1 MLGKIIEFLSGRKTT
16 IATIIGLLIV
26 FSVDRGYLPTDI
38 ATLISGIMVALGFTM
53 NVATT
58 KYYANK

>member
-16 IATIIGLLIV
+16 IATIIGLFIV

>member
-53 NVATT
+53 NVATR

>member
-1 MLGKIIEFLSGRKTT
+1 MLGKIIEFLSGKKTT

-53 NVATT
+53 NVATP

>member
-1 MLGKIIEFLSGRKTT
+1 MNKLIEFLSGKKTS

>member
-1 MLGKIIEFLSGRKTT
+1 MNKIIEFLSGKKTS

>member
-1 MLGKIIEFLSGRKTT
+1 MNKIIEFLSGKKTT

>member
-1 MLGKIIEFLSGRKTT
+1 MLGKIIETLSGRKTT

>member
-1 MLGKIIEFLSGRKTT
+1 MNKIIEFLSGKKTS

-58 KYYANK
+58 KYYAKK

>member
-1 MLGKIIEFLSGRKTT
+1 MLGKIIEFLSGKKTS

>member
-1 MLGKIIEFLSGRKTT
+1 MLGKLIEFLSGRKTT

>member
-1 MLGKIIEFLSGRKTT
+1 MNKIIEFLSGKKTT

-53 NVATT
+53 NVATR

>member
-1 MLGKIIEFLSGRKTT
+1 MLGKIIETLSGKKTT

-58 KYYANK
+58 KYYAKK

>member
-16 IATIIGLLIV
+16 IATIIGLFIV

-38 ATLISGIMVALGFTM
+38 ATLISGIMVALGITA
-53 NVATT
+53 NVQTR

>member
-1 MLGKIIEFLSGRKTT
+1 MLGKIIEFLSGKKTT

-53 NVATT
+53 NVATR